1 MVAMRIIITGKTVF
15 FTLND
20 ILKRGKCMNKADLV
34 VKVAEIVGT
43 SKEAKEVVD
52 CIFENMTAALKGG
65 EEVRLSGFGTFK
77 VKERKARIGRNPQ
90 TGVEIKIEKRKTPR
104 FSPAKA
110 LKDAIS

>member
-1 MVAMRIIITGKTVF
+1 MQRSHIITADKAVF

-20 ILKRGKCMNKADLV
+20 FLKRGEGMNKADLV
-34 VKVAEIVGT
+34 SKVAEIVGT

-65 EEVRLSGFGTFK
+65 DEVRLSGFGTFK
-77 VKERKARIGRNPQ
+77 VKERKARTGRNPQ

>member
-1 MVAMRIIITGKTVF
+1 
-15 FTLND
+15 
-20 ILKRGKCMNKADLV
+20 MNKADLV
-34 VKVAEIVGT
+34 GKVAEIVGT

-77 VKERKARIGRNPQ
+77 VKERKARTGRNPQ

-110 LKDAIS
+110 LKDAII